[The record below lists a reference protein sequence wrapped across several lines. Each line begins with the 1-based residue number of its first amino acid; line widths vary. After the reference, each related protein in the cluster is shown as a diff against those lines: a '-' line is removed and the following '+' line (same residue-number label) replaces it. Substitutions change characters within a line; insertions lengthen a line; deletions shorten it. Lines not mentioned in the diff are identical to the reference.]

1 MRTAYQ
7 YKLKPNKEQVAT
19 IELWL
24 DLLRRQYNYRLG
36 ERFSWWEENRCPVNA
51 CPLITPIPQLK
62 NNPDYYSQ
70 KKDLLKTKDKFP
82 EYKLIHSQLL
92 QDCIKRVKLAFDR
105 WLKTDK
111 NGQKLGRPRF
121 KNNSRYRSFTYP
133 QIKQDCLLDR
143 KINLPK
149 IGKVK
154 LIQHRPL
161 PDGFQIKT
169 VTISRKA
176 DGYYVTLS
184 LEDKSVPALSSDVQP
199 TSENTLGIDMGLKE
213 FLVTS
218 DGESVPIPS
227 SVSEQI
233 ARHYRKSQKQLKTLQ
248 KRLSRKKKGSNR
260 WLKAVEAVAKKHKKV
275 ADKRKDFHFKTALE
289 LLTKTEVIAY
299 ENLNIKGLAK
309 TRLSKSINDAGWGQF
324 LTILAVKAENAGQ
337 KTIAVNPK
345 NTSQD
350 CSNCGEKV
358 HKELS
363 IRTHSCPHCG
373 IVIDRDLNAAINI
386 KNRAAGHPVL
396 KARGVRRDTGT
407 AKREAHTI
415 AQA

>member
-7 YKLKPNKEQVAT
+7 YKLRPNKEQMAT
-19 IELWL
+19 IEMWL
-24 DLLRRQYNYRLG
+24 ELLRRQYNYRLG

-51 CPLITPIPQLK
+51 WPLVIPISQLRDH
-62 NNPDYYSQ
+62 PDYYSQ
-70 KKDLLKTKDKFP
+70 KKDLVNTKDKFP
-82 EYKLIHSQLL
+82 EYKLIHSQVL

-111 NGQKLGRPRF
+111 NGDKLGKPRF
-121 KNNSRYRSFTYP
+121 KGKGRYRSFTYP
-133 QIKQDCLLDR
+133 QIKLDCIEGN

-154 LIQHRPL
+154 LIQHRPIPEGL
-161 PDGFQIKT
+161 TIKT

-184 LEDKSVPALSSDVQP
+184 LEEKSVPALTTEVEP
-199 TSENTLGIDMGLKE
+199 TLKNTLGIDMGLKE

-218 DGESVPIPS
+218 EGESVPIP
-227 SVSEQI
+227 QY
-233 ARHYRKSQKQLKTLQ
+233 YRKSQQRLKTLQ
-248 KRLSRKKKGSNR
+248 KRLSRKKKGSKR
-260 WLKAVEAVAKKHKKV
+260 WLKAVKALAKQHKKV
-275 ADKRKDFHFKTALE
+275 ADKRRDFYFKTANE
-289 LLTKTEVIAY
+289 LLSKAEVIVH

-309 TRLSKSINDAGWGQF
+309 TRLSKSINDAGWSQF
-324 LTILAVKAENAGQ
+324 LSILTVKAENAGQ

-358 HKELS
+358 PKELN
-363 IRTHSCPHCG
+363 IRTHSCPYCG
-373 IVIDRDLNAAINI
+373 VVIDRDLFAQHSVGNAAINI
-386 KNRAAGHPVL
+386 KNRAAGHSVL
-396 KARGVRRDTGT
+396 KARGARRDTG
-407 AKREAHTI
+407 AGKREAHTI
-415 AQA
+415 APA